1 MTRKLFN
8 LVAVGLLVVAL
19 PLMAAS
25 PAKTQRYVVE
35 RGDTLW
41 DIAATFFDN
50 TWQWPEVWYAN
61 PAINDPNLIYPGD
74 ELTLTWQEG
83 KPTVSYKPRRVITQ
97 QTNASETSALSSVDP
112 VLLPYLQQDMLVEKA
127 RLVALPRVLGST
139 DGRQYISLQDTV
151 YVDAAL
157 SPEDWQVFRV
167 DKTFLRPVKPDAS
180 AEPIIMVSLKHV
192 ADGRI
197 NARNHGRSVMT
208 LTRVAQEVRPNDV
221 LLPLPEKKSPHF
233 WPQPAKTDA
242 TLLGHLYGSEY
253 VANGQLV
260 VLDKGANDGVGAG
273 QVFTVTETGASV
285 LNGPGDY
292 RYQNASDNIAQP
304 AMQLPDVPMGQAM
317 VVRAYPWVSLAVITQ
332 ARQPIK
338 AGMHAVPPT
347 PQLAYVR

>member
-8 LVAVGLLVVAL
+8 LAAAGLLVVAL
-19 PLMAAS
+19 PILAAG
-25 PAKTQRYVVE
+25 PAESQRYVVE

-50 TWQWPEVWYAN
+50 PWQWPKVWYAN

-74 ELTLTWQEG
+74 VLTLTWQAG
-83 KPTVSYKPRRVITQ
+83 QPTVSYQPQEAIAPHGKVSDTP
-97 QTNASETSALSSVDP
+97 ALTSVDSR
-112 VLLPYLQQDMLVEKA
+112 LLPYLRQDMLVEKA

-139 DGRQYISLQDTV
+139 DGRQYLSLHDTL

-157 SPEDWQVFRV
+157 NAKDWQVFRV
-167 DKTFLRPVKPDAS
+167 EKTFSRTEKSGAG
-180 AEPIIMVSLKHV
+180 AESTAMVSLKHV

-197 NARNHGRSVMT
+197 RAQSQGRSVLT
-208 LTRVAQEVRPNDV
+208 LTSVVQEVRPNDV
-221 LLPLPEKKSPHF
+221 LLPLPEKTSPRF
-233 WPQPAKTDA
+233 WPQAAQIDA

-260 VLDKGANDGVGAG
+260 VLDKGAKDGVTAG
-273 QVFTVTETGASV
+273 QMFTVTEAGANV
-285 LNGPGDY
+285 LNGPGEY
-292 RYQNASDNIAQP
+292 RYQNANESTTQAITP
-304 AMQLPDVPMGQAM
+304 MPDVTVGQTM

-338 AGMHAVPPT
+338 AGMHAVPPS
-347 PQLAYVR
+347 PQPAYGR